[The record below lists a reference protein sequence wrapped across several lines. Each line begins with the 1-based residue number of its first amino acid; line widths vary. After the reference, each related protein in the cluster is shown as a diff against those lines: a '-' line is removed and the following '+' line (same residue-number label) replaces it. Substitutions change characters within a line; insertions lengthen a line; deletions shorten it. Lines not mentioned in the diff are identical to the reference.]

1 MSATTD
7 HHHDGD
13 GRSEWHEFTKAIA
26 QAGLGDVVIHTK
38 QARHKREE
46 RTHSTKHHS
55 SNSTNTNTHTQHRNW
70 T

>member
-38 QARHKREE
+38 QARHKKEK
-46 RTHSTKHHS
+46 TQHTAHNNS
-55 SNSTNTNTHTQHRNW
+55 SNSTQTNTHHRNW